1 MKTVNLIGCGRV
13 GQTLG
18 RLMAREGQVR
28 VQDLLTRSQA
38 SAEQALNFIGS
49 GRAVG
54 HLSDLRPAD
63 LWLLAVPDGQIAPV
77 AAALAACDSL
87 PPALAFHAS
96 GALGADILKSL
107 QYQGWQV
114 ASAHCLLS
122 FASPALAL
130 AQFAGTPCALEG
142 DAQALAELRPL
153 FTRLG
158 AECFDVQ
165 TQDKMLYHAGAIFAT
180 NFLPV
185 LQDLAEQL
193 WQHTGMPAPMRQ
205 HLRASLLKN
214 SVDNI
219 TSLGPQAAL
228 TGPAA
233 RGDLAL
239 VAAQGQAV
247 QRWNADAGQAYQ
259 ALSALARQLAQRQPA
274 NLPENNGTETGRE
287 PNGVNIYQ

>member
-1 MKTVNLIGCGRV
+1 MKTINLIGGGRV

-18 RLMAREGQVR
+18 RLLARDGQYR

-38 SAEQALNFIGS
+38 SAEQALAFIGS
-49 GRAVG
+49 GRAIRRMV
-54 HLSDLRPAD
+54 DLRPAD

-77 AAALAACDSL
+77 ATALAACDHLL
-87 PPALAFHAS
+87 PATVFHAS
-96 GALGADILKSL
+96 GALSADLLKPL
-107 QYQGWQV
+107 QDKGWQV

-130 AQFAGTPCALEG
+130 QQFAGTPCALEG
-142 DAQALAELRPL
+142 DAQALAELRAL

-158 AECFDVQ
+158 AQCFDVRA
-165 TQDKMLYHAGAIFAT
+165 QDKMLYHAGAIFAT

-193 WQHTGMPAPMRQ
+193 WQHTGMPLPMVQ
-205 HLRASLLKN
+205 HLRASLLQN
-214 SVDNI
+214 AVNNI
-219 TSLGPQAAL
+219 TALGPQAAL

-239 VAAQGQAV
+239 VASQGQAV
-247 QRWNADAGQAYQ
+247 LQWNNSAGQAYQ
-259 ALSALARQLAQRQPA
+259 ALSVLARSLAQRQHPSSTPSQA
-274 NLPENNGTETGRE
+274 QQR
-287 PNGVNIYQ
+287 